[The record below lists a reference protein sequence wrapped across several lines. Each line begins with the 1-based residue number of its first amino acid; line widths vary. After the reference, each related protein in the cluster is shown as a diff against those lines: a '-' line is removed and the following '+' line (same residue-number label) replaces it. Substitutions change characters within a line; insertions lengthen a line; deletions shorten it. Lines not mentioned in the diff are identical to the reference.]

1 MLVVLVSILKCFYF
15 CYVRA
20 IVVDCKRV
28 GIRIRDPY
36 VRCSDALGYQN
47 RSSEDRVVELASY
60 LVPVER
66 KLRREE
72 MERVA
77 CFCGLI

>member
-1 MLVVLVSILKCFYF
+1 MDTRIL
-15 CYVRA
+15 A
-20 IVVDCKRV
+20 
-28 GIRIRDPY
+28 PY
-36 VRCSDALGYQN
+36 VLCSDALGYQN
-47 RSSEDRVVELASY
+47 RSSEGMVVELASY

-77 CFCGLI
+77 WLCGLKLRG